1 MFIRLYFITLPVFFI
16 IDMIWLGLIAKNF
29 IREQIG
35 LLMKTNLNWFAAI
48 LFYLLFI
55 AGLVIFVLMPSVTNR
70 DWLNA
75 LYMGALF
82 GLFTYSTYDLT
93 NFATLKDWPLLMT
106 ITDIIWGIVLSSS
119 VSVISYFI
127 AIRI

>member
-1 MFIRLYFITLPVFFI
+1 MFIKLYFITLPVFFI

-35 LLMKTNLNWFAAI
+35 FLMKTNLNWFAAI

-55 AGLVIFVLMPSVTNR
+55 GGLVIFVLMPSVANR

-93 NFATLKDWPLLMT
+93 NLATLKDWPLLMT